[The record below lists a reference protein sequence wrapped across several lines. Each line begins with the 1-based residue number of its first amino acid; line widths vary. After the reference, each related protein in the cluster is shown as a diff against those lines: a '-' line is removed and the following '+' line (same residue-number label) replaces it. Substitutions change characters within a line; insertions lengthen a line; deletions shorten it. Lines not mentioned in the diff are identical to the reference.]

1 MKRFIAVAL
10 IFLLVAGFALAEGIT
25 AVNDY
30 VAQLG
35 YKAETTKNKSGV
47 FVCDYYEP
55 AKGAHSL
62 VWSDK
67 KNVYTVTA
75 SRKKDA
81 LQALYIDLVSMYDW
95 DSCTYTAGEDV
106 QFAYNAPDVNAART
120 YKTLTN
126 YGKAIQRYVTPDAE
140 VTQAPSSGKT
150 QSGTKNY
157 VVNTNSKKFHLPDC
171 ADVSKMKEENRQN
184 VRRSREQLIADGY
197 EPCQHCNP

>member
-1 MKRFIAVAL
+1 MKRRIAA
-10 IFLLVAGFALAEGIT
+10 LLVLMMLVCTALAEGIT

-35 YKAETTKNKSGV
+35 YTADSARNKSGV

-75 SRKKDA
+75 SRKKEN
-81 LQALYIDLVSMYDW
+81 LKALYLDMLSMYDW
-95 DSCTYTAGEDV
+95 DSCTYTVGEEI
-106 QFAYNAPDVNAART
+106 QFAFNAPDTNAAKH

-126 YGKAIQRYVTPDAE
+126 YSKAVQKYITPDAE
-140 VTQAPSSGKT
+140 AAPAAIGKS

-157 VVNTNSKKFHLPDC
+157 VLNTNSKKFHLPDC
-171 ADVSKMKEENRQN
+171 VDVGKMKKENRQN
-184 VRRSREQLIADGY
+184 VRASRDQLIADGY